1 MSFIVL
7 RDMADSKSQIT
18 TGSYITLDII
28 IKSQSI
34 FVLGHTENVAIVKTE
49 ETRYKHG
56 RAPLSISTSYD

>member
-7 RDMADSKSQIT
+7 RDMADSKSQI